1 MSRILQTFDG
11 VELKPINKQRYAVI
25 GAGFIGKSL
34 IRNLL
39 ANGHEI
45 SVLDRH
51 ACPAEFADKV
61 NWITGNFH
69 DQNALALALQDVA
82 IVYHLVST
90 TVPGD
95 QNVDV
100 AKELNENVVGSLHL
114 VAACVAAGVKRIV
127 FASSSSVY
135 GKQEQFPISELAQT
149 NPISAHGI
157 HKLTVEK
164 FLLLAKH
171 FNGIDVRILRIA
183 NPYGPE
189 QSILGR
195 QGFVAIVIGNI
206 LRGLPLTLSDNGQL
220 IRDFIYIE
228 DLAEA
233 LVLGGSLDGLP
244 SIINIG
250 AGKGYT
256 LRDVVDVIA
265 QLIGRPV
272 ETTAT
277 ERRIVDIPVSVLDIA
292 LAHSVL
298 GFVPKTGLQEGIEKT
313 LRAHGFQISPDA
325 HASAHCLPSDKGTA

>member
-1 MSRILQTFDG
+1 MK
-11 VELKPINKQRYAVI
+11 LKGIERFAVI

-39 ANGHEI
+39 VKGCEI
-45 SVLDRH
+45 NVLDRH
-51 ACPAEFADKV
+51 GCPDEFIGKV
-61 NWITGNFH
+61 TWFTGNFH
-69 DQNALALALQDVA
+69 DRSALDLALHGAAVA
-82 IVYHLVST
+82 YHLVST

-95 QNVDV
+95 QNIDV

-114 VAACVAAGVKRIV
+114 VTACLSAGVKRIV

-135 GKQEQFPISELAQT
+135 GKQDYFPISELAST

-171 FNGIDVRILRIA
+171 FNGIDVRVFRMA
-183 NPYGPE
+183 NPYGPD

-195 QGFVAIVIGNI
+195 QGFVAIAIGNI
-206 LRGLPLTLSDNGQL
+206 LRGIPLPLSDKGRL
-220 IRDFIYIE
+220 VRDFIYIE

-233 LVLGGSLDGLP
+233 LVLGGSLDGIP

-250 AGKGYT
+250 SGTGYS

-265 QLIGRPV
+265 QLIGRQV
-272 ETTAT
+272 ETIST
-277 ERRIVDIPVSVLDIA
+277 EPRIVDIPVSVLDIG
-292 LAHSVL
+292 LAQSAMSFSPTTSLRH
-298 GFVPKTGLQEGIEKT
+298 GIGKTLCAHGLQVG
-313 LRAHGFQISPDA
+313 D
-325 HASAHCLPSDKGTA
+325 